1 MNNYNGKI
9 DLGVLE
15 ESLKTIYDI
24 QNLVNNTN
32 LSSSFEELEK
42 YFRNINFEHSYCINY
57 KEPLEIIYSDLN
69 DIRSDINRISEI
81 ATVVSNSYS
90 SIDTSNDKL
99 SNLIKNAKTSMN
111 DVQDQ
116 NITKIDPPV
125 PEQTMEKKPYSTRPI
140 GWAIGATGIAGSV
153 GAVVVNEKYGPEI
166 AESEV
171 EEYHDLNDDNPDFD
185 VNETSEKKEEEIS
198 PYHASRTSREAD
210 KYYGNSNEIDLEDYD
225 DSDTQ
230 NFDNDDFDD

>member
-125 PEQTMEKKPYSTRPI
+125 P
-140 GWAIGATGIAGSV
+140 
-153 GAVVVNEKYGPEI
+153 NEKYGPEI

-198 PYHASRTSREAD
+198 PYHASRISREAD

>member
-42 YFRNINFEHSYCINY
+42 YFRNINFEHAYCINY

-125 PEQTMEKKPYSTRPI
+125 PEQTMEKKPYSTIPI
-140 GWAIGATGIAGSV
+140 GLAIGATGIAGSV

-198 PYHASRTSREAD
+198 PYHASRISREAD